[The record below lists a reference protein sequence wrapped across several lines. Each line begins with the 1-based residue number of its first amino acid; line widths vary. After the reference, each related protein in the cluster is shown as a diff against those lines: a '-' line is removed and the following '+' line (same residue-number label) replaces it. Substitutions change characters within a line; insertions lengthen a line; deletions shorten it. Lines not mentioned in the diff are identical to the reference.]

1 MFNPLS
7 ILSDVT
13 SIYGAAYAGAAIA
26 AFGVS
31 HLLYFILHGGSRF

>member
-7 ILSDVT
+7 IITDCT
-13 SIYGAAYAGAAIA
+13 SIYGASFVGASIG

-31 HLLYFILHGGSRF
+31 YLLYFILHGGTHF

>member
-7 ILSDVT
+7 ILTDVT
-13 SIYGAAYAGAAIA
+13 SIYGAAFVGASIG